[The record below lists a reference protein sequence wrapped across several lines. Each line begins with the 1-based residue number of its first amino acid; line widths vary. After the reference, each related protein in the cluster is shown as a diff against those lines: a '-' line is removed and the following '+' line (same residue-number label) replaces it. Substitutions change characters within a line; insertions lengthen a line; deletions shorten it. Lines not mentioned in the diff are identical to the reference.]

1 MTRKPTPM
9 ALIVGLLEA
18 ADDAESVDALL
29 EELVASGRISGE
41 RADVIRAQVQS
52 GERTA
57 LDQLWVHSYEEEWG
71 KGPRLEQDSVKGISC
86 QGYGRRMGDIFGV
99 DGQRI
104 AHAVA
109 QAYAGPYSGRRDIRD
124 YGIEQDGEGKVRAR

>member
-18 ADDAESVDALL
+18 ADDAESVGALL

-41 RADVIRAQVQS
+41 HADVIRAQVQS

-57 LDQLWVHSYEEEWG
+57 LDQLWAHSYEEEWG
-71 KGPRLEQDSVKGISC
+71 EDPRLDQDAVKGISC

-99 DGQRI
+99 DVQRI

-109 QAYAGPYSGRRDIRD
+109 QAYAGPYPGRRYIRD
-124 YGIEQDGEGKVRAR
+124 YGSGRNWEGKVRA